1 MCPSPS
7 YTSFL
12 TNFSSKFQILTWRFF
27 IQQVL
32 SFKVYRMD
40 GWMNGCKNEQ
50 TCEQDTAW
58 FTDNDLSD
66 KYVCCSL
73 SVIYLVLDT

>member
-1 MCPSPS
+1 ME
-7 YTSFL
+7 
-12 TNFSSKFQILTWRFF
+12 ILHTAGAI
-27 IQQVL
+27 IQSLQN
-32 SFKVYRMD
+32 